1 MRNIPGIRNTIHLM
15 TLLCLLFLPIIAFA
29 APPAGYPA
37 DYQKIIDAARKEGKV
52 VIYATTDTKAAE
64 SILKD
69 FEALYPGIKVE
80 YNDLNSTELY
90 NRFISEAAAG
100 AGTGDVTWSSAMD
113 LQVKLVNDGY
123 AAAYK
128 SPEAAKL
135 PAWATWKD
143 QAYGTTFEPISIVYN
158 KRLLQQN
165 EVPKSHADLAK
176 VLANPKFKGKVVT
189 YDPERSGVGF
199 SYLTQDSKHNKG
211 FSDMIKAF
219 GAAGVKVYTST
230 GAMMEKISSGEALLG
245 YNIIGSYAFMKAK
258 KDPSIGFVYPSDY
271 TVVMSRIMF
280 ISKQAKHPSAA
291 KLWADYIL
299 SARGQ
304 QVISDKADLFSIRSD
319 IKGET
324 TMATLSKQ
332 LGKAARPIPIG
343 KETIEFLDQK
353 KRLDF
358 LNKWQVAMGTAK
370 K

>member
-1 MRNIPGIRNTIHLM
+1 MLRTRTKQRFV
-15 TLLCLLFLPIIAFA
+15 TLLATLLTAMLPLAAVA

-37 DYQKIIDAARKEGKV
+37 GYQKIIDAAQKEGKLV
-52 VIYATTDTKAAE
+52 VYGTTDTKAVE
-64 SILKD
+64 PIVKD
-69 FEALYPGIKVE
+69 FETLYPGIKVE

-90 NRFISEAAAG
+90 NRFISEVAAG
-100 AGTGDVTWSSAMD
+100 AGTCDVTWSSAPD
-113 LQVKLVNDGY
+113 LSIKLVNDGH
-123 AAAYK
+123 ALAYK
-128 SPEAAKL
+128 SPETPKL
-135 PAWATWKD
+135 PKWANWKD
-143 QAYGTTFEPISIVYN
+143 LAYGTTYEPISFIYN
-158 KRLLQQN
+158 KRLVAAT
-165 EVPKSHADLAK
+165 EVPKTHADIQK
-176 VLANPKFKGKVVT
+176 VLANPKFKGKMVS

-199 SYLTQDSKHNKG
+199 MYVTQDMKHNKD
-211 FSDMIKAF
+211 FWSMANAM
-219 GAAGVKVYTST
+219 GAAGMKVYTST

-258 KDPSIGFVYPSDY
+258 KDPSIGYVYPTDY

-280 ISKQAKHPSAA
+280 ISKQGKHLNAA

-304 QVISDKADLFSIRSD
+304 QVIADKADLFSIRSD

-332 LGKAARPIPIG
+332 LGAAAKPIPIG

-358 LNKWQVAMGTAK
+358 LDKWQHAMGK